1 MVSYPNDHHFSQCTS
16 ILHFRRIALPLR
28 MQSSFNWG
36 EAAPLGPFCL
46 ELLSPIT
53 VLGLEQQKHFLV
65 TYKIRRCKKF
75 LGKRKDVIHKTKMP
89 GTNPLDWSKYIFMSR
104 GNRGLG
110 HNRQKFLQNENNGL
124 HANRLDR
131 FKGTLSTSKTQTSS
145 TVALTYSTVVCSS
158 MASVFGVCL
167 SVLPGDSLCPP
178 RASRSHS
185 T

>member
-1 MVSYPNDHHFSQCTS
+1 MVSYPSDHHFSQCTS

-65 TYKIRRCKKF
+65 TYKIRRYKKF

-89 GTNPLDWSKYIFMSR
+89 GTNPLNWSKYIFMSR

-110 HNRQKFLQNENNGL
+110 HNSINSCKMTTMGSTPTASTALKVPSVRARLRLPPLLRLLIQLWCIARWLQ
-124 HANRLDR
+124 
-131 FKGTLSTSKTQTSS
+131 
-145 TVALTYSTVVCSS
+145 YSVS
-158 MASVFGVCL
+158 A
-167 SVLPGDSLCPP
+167 
-178 RASRSHS
+178 
-185 T
+185 